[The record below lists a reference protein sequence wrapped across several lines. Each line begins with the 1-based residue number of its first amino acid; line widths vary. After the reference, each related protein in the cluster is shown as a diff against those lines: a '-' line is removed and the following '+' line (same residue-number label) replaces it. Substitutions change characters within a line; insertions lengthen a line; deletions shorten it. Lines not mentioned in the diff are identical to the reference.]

1 MRNEKKS
8 SVSEKSE
15 TAWNVSV
22 CVCVSVLV
30 VWRRRLEGTQP
41 QKQNFKQ
48 WKCVCRPNTWVNQW
62 LLCFTTHTTS
72 HSALASQE
80 IQIILLLQIKFSRKG
95 CHISYLL
102 YSSFLHIIRN
112 NCVQYKYSTEGVPA
126 APAKHVNNMCEHP
139 SSCRFDIKTRVT
151 HSSLISLWIE
161 VRASYNQSTQ
171 EWNIVFQTNSYWK
184 LSKSNMFAIFQTKY
198 QKKET

>member
-95 CHISYLL
+95 RLMLNRIS
-102 YSSFLHIIRN
+102 
-112 NCVQYKYSTEGVPA
+112 
-126 APAKHVNNMCEHP
+126 
-139 SSCRFDIKTRVT
+139 
-151 HSSLISLWIE
+151 
-161 VRASYNQSTQ
+161 
-171 EWNIVFQTNSYWK
+171 
-184 LSKSNMFAIFQTKY
+184 FAISRIFCILLFFTSFVTIASNTNTRQKEY
-198 QKKET
+198 QQHQQNMWIICVNTRALAVLILKLASHTVL